1 MDIIGMAFHLT
12 AAVARYSQR
21 ARRFF
26 YEVMLS
32 DLTCRQCRGRLVMV
46 GQSRCRCTSC
56 GYVFDPTVS
65 FQRCSACGGV
75 PVLRVRRYQCQQC
88 GVDVPSRFVF
98 EGLVF
103 DVEYFRRKMA
113 ESRQRKRAQR
123 ERIQHMVAENRSLS
137 LEAPPTDL
145 EEIPGLMEAL
155 NSLTAGAESRL
166 LRPLQQGFDLR
177 RYQRH
182 LQAHIGLIEVCFND
196 LPPLEKN
203 TRKDRIWRFVALIFM
218 AHTGLIEI
226 RQDGQTIMVSQSE
239 AD

>member
-1 MDIIGMAFHLT
+1 
-12 AAVARYSQR
+12 
-21 ARRFF
+21 
-26 YEVMLS
+26 
-32 DLTCRQCRGRLVMV
+32 
-46 GQSRCRCTSC
+46 
-56 GYVFDPTVS
+56 
-65 FQRCSACGGV
+65 
-75 PVLRVRRYQCQQC
+75 
-88 GVDVPSRFVF
+88 
-98 EGLVF
+98 
-103 DVEYFRRKMA
+103 MA